1 MTRISSLAA
10 NNALVNQLLRTQ
22 TRLFNLQTQVSSEK
36 VSQDYSGIAV
46 QSQRLL
52 NLENTTSNLKQFI
65 QNNEQMDTRLNVSG
79 TVVDAIR
86 TTIDDFRK
94 NLDVYSQGA
103 TKDETRVKTIQDD
116 AFRALK
122 SIEDYLNTDIDGRYL
137 FSGARVDTQPVSF
150 GLSTVANFQS
160 TYDGARVSIPTTRD
174 AQLEDFSFN
183 KRSDT
188 NAANWL
194 QFERDQG
201 ATGVSRVTASS
212 SEFSNVTV
220 GSTIT
225 ISGTGGVNDGT
236 FEVTA
241 VAGTTIDIK
250 TEQLTDEAATP
261 VTLSYQDPNNVNNTI
276 TLNSSVSFTR
286 ATDTIAFSSGDA
298 LTGVPVGTK
307 ITIAGAA
314 VGPPTNNGSFT
325 VKTAGANLVVESKR
339 FTDQGTGGAP
349 YFTFTTAANNL
360 SFVDGGASADT
371 ITAPANTFQDASGAA
386 LVAGLKLTIAGTG
399 TANDGNAY
407 TIASVSAD
415 KSTVTL
421 VTTDAVTAAA
431 NQNGTVS
438 TTKAAG
444 TVASNSYYSG
454 DAITLTHRVSSD
466 RDFEFD
472 INAIDPAFEK
482 AIRGIKLILQGT
494 FGTEGGLDQNAQR
507 IDQAKFMVLSSLNRA
522 VGGTPPFGTEL
533 VGNVDQMQIDLAFD
547 QVLVQNTNRLHTD
560 FIGFL
565 DASVADVENVDPLE
579 TITRLLDDQRAL
591 EASFQALARIGQ
603 LSLVNFL

>member
-10 NNALVNQLLRTQ
+10 NTALVNQLLRTQ
-22 TRLFNLQTQVSSEK
+22 TRLFDLQNQVSSEK
-36 VSQDYSGIAV
+36 VSQDYSGVAV

-52 NLENTTSNLKQFI
+52 NLENTTTNLKQFI
-65 QNNEQMDTRLNVSG
+65 ENNNQMETRLNISG
-79 TVVDAIR
+79 TVLDAIR

-94 NLDVYSQGA
+94 NLDIYGQGA

-122 SIEDYLNTDIDGRYL
+122 SIEDFLNTDIDGRYL

-160 TYDGARVSIPTTRD
+160 TYDGARVTIPTTRD
-174 AQLEDFSFN
+174 AHLEDFSFN
-183 KRSDT
+183 KDSGT
-188 NAANWL
+188 SAANWL
-194 QFERDQG
+194 TFVQDQG

-236 FEVTA
+236 YEVAA
-241 VAGTTIDIK
+241 VSGTTIDIK
-250 TEQLTDEAATP
+250 TEQLTDEVATP

-286 ATDTIAFSSGDA
+286 STNTIAFSSGDA
-298 LTGVPVGTK
+298 LTGVPAGTK

-314 VGPPTNNGSFT
+314 AGPPTNNGSFT
-325 VKTAGANLVVESKR
+325 VKTAGTNLVVESKR

-349 YFTFTTAANNL
+349 YFVFTAAANL
-360 SFVDGGASADT
+360 SFVDGGAAADT

-386 LVAGLKLTIAGTG
+386 LVAGLKITIAGTG
-399 TANDGNAY
+399 TANDGNTY

-421 VTTDAVTAAA
+421 VSTDAVTAAA
-431 NQNGTVS
+431 NQNGTV
-438 TTKAAG
+438 TTTTAAG

-454 DAITLTHRVSSD
+454 DAISLTHRVSSD

-472 INAIDPAFEK
+472 LNAIDPAFEK
-482 AIRGIKLILQGT
+482 AIRGIKLILQGS
-494 FGTEGGLDQNAQR
+494 FGTEGGLDQNSQR
-507 IDQAKFMVLSSLNRA
+507 IDQAKYLVQSSLNRT

-533 VGNVDQMQIDLAFD
+533 TGSIDQRQIDLSFD
-547 QVLVQNTNRLHTD
+547 QVLLNNTNNIHTD

-565 DASVADVENVDPLE
+565 EASAADIENADPLE
-579 TITRLLDDQRAL
+579 SITKLLDDQRAL

>member
-10 NNALVNQLLRTQ
+10 NTALVNQLLRTQ
-22 TRLFNLQTQVSSEK
+22 TRLFNLQNQVSSEK
-36 VSQDYSGIAV
+36 VSQDYSGVAV

-52 NLENTTSNLKQFI
+52 NLENTTTNLKQFI
-65 QNNEQMDTRLNVSG
+65 ENNNQMETRLNISG
-79 TVVDAIR
+79 TVLDAIR

-94 NLDVYSQGA
+94 NLDIYGQGA
-103 TKDETRVKTIQDD
+103 TKDQTRVKTIQDD

-122 SIEDYLNTDIDGRYL
+122 SIEDFLNTEIDGRYL

-160 TYDGARVSIPTTRD
+160 TYDGARVTIPTTRD
-174 AQLEDFSFN
+174 AHLEDFSFN
-183 KRSDT
+183 KDSGT
-188 NAANWL
+188 SAANWL
-194 QFERDQG
+194 TFVQDQG

-236 FEVTA
+236 YEVAA
-241 VAGTTIDIK
+241 VSGTTIDIK
-250 TEQLTDEAATP
+250 TEQLTDEVATP

-286 ATDTIAFSSGDA
+286 STNTIAFSSGDA
-298 LTGVPVGTK
+298 LTGVPAGTK

-314 VGPPTNNGSFT
+314 AGPPTNNGSFT
-325 VKTAGANLVVESKR
+325 VKTAGTNLVVESKR

-349 YFTFTTAANNL
+349 YFVFTAAANL
-360 SFVDGGASADT
+360 SFVDGGAAADT

-386 LVAGLKLTIAGTG
+386 LVAGLKITIAGTG
-399 TANDGNAY
+399 TANDGNTY

-421 VTTDAVTAAA
+421 VSTDAVTAAA
-431 NQNGTVS
+431 NQNGTV
-438 TTKAAG
+438 TTTTAAG

-454 DAITLTHRVSSD
+454 DAISLTHRVSSD

-472 INAIDPAFEK
+472 LNAIDPAFEK
-482 AIRGIKLILQGT
+482 AIRGIKLILQGS
-494 FGTEGGLDQNAQR
+494 FGTEGGLDQNSQR
-507 IDQAKFMVLSSLNRA
+507 IDQAKYLVQSSLNRT

-533 VGNVDQMQIDLAFD
+533 TGSIDQRQIDLSFD
-547 QVLVQNTNRLHTD
+547 QVLLNNTNNIHTD

-565 DASVADVENVDPLE
+565 EASAADIENADPLE
-579 TITRLLDDQRAL
+579 SITKLLDDQRAL